1 MTSSPINSTSSSQR
15 RIQSRRKNRP
25 LWRLTTKFLIFWRCG
40 LWNSPQ
46 QGDDHVATWRC
57 SQIRA
62 GPHQSFTRRA
72 ASHTEENF
80 HQMDEFILNQGKHT
94 QPTTN
99 LVISFI
105 LFMLLLSVIEF
116 YFLNT
121 TTTMKYENL
130 SFLIF
135 PTTRIFI
142 SLPFWSHRQ
151 TESVRSIWRLSNHP
165 SLSHS
170 IIFKCYVAKC
180 RQCLK
185 I

>member
-1 MTSSPINSTSSSQR
+1 
-15 RIQSRRKNRP
+15 
-25 LWRLTTKFLIFWRCG
+25 
-40 LWNSPQ
+40 
-46 QGDDHVATWRC
+46 
-57 SQIRA
+57 
-62 GPHQSFTRRA
+62 
-72 ASHTEENF
+72 
-80 HQMDEFILNQGKHT
+80 MDEFILNQGKHT

-142 SLPFWSHRQ
+142 SLPF
-151 TESVRSIWRLSNHP
+151 
-165 SLSHS
+165 
-170 IIFKCYVAKC
+170 
-180 RQCLK
+180 
-185 I
+185 